1 MTKYYRVRVQEQWNW
16 LMKWFEEQD
25 RNIRWYQTSELPT
38 EFNYD
43 DVDGDDIA
51 VEEYEH
57 EKLVYGDVD
66 YYQNIEDVTDFIE
79 VSQMMEDEKM
89 EGYVTIDA
97 GNVEKLK
104 NEEGDPLFCTTDKQ
118 HFVSSFIEGFECS
131 EVNIPKSLLYPKVR
145 MSIEEKKELDWLK
158 EQHVQTLYD
167 ALDYIDE
174 ERADY
179 GTVCN
184 LFDAIYENRTL
195 TEFDFIRAWVDPEL
209 IEIVEEPKYNIEVP
223 ETGGLLFYVKNHENC
238 GVGTKSENN
247 LSDQQFTEKE
257 IIQRGL
263 SKYTRVKA
271 PKQES

>member
-1 MTKYYRVRVQEQWNW
+1 MTKYYRVRTQEQWDW
-16 LMKWFEEQD
+16 LMQRFEEQNIKW
-25 RNIRWYQTSELPT
+25 RNNIDATDMKMPAIMNKKDAVVELTNQNDLTHAEYQ
-38 EFNYD
+38 
-43 DVDGDDIA
+43 
-51 VEEYEH
+51 
-57 EKLVYGDVD
+57 
-66 YYQNIEDVTDFIE
+66 YYINNENITDFIE
-79 VSQMMEDEKM
+79 VSDLMKEKKMED
-89 EGYVTIDA
+89 YVTIDA
-97 GNVEKLK
+97 GNVEDLK
-104 NEEGDPLFCTTDKQ
+104 NEEGDSLFCTTDKQ

-131 EVNIPKSLLYPKVR
+131 EVNIPKSLLYSKVR
-145 MSIEEKKELDWLK
+145 MSVVEKKEFDWLK
-158 EQHVQTLYD
+158 EQHIQTLYD

-184 LFDAIYENRTL
+184 LFESIYEGGTL

-209 IEIVEEPKYNIEVP
+209 IEVVEEPKYNIEVP

-238 GVGTKSENN
+238 GVGTKSENH

-263 SKYTRVKA
+263 SKYKRVKA